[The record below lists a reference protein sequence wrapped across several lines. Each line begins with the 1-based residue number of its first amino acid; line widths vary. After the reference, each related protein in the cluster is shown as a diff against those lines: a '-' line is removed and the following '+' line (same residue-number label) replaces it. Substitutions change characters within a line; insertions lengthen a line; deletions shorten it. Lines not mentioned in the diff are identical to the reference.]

1 MGATSAHECAGV
13 LCDEL
18 PTLSQW
24 NTGDA
29 TTNQGRETRGYRL
42 FYYEDYPTWRHA
54 VTSEER
60 GGARFSTQRQRYTH
74 RQGNTMLDKLVKEH
88 IILGVDPG
96 TLFMGYA
103 LLHTIGSRVEILDFG
118 VYDVH
123 KLEDQYARLQK
134 EFFFLQ
140 ELIEKYHPTILAI
153 ESQFVDKNP
162 QTMIKIVHAQGV
174 AIAAAL
180 SKDVPVQ
187 EYSPMK
193 VKMAITG
200 NGHADKQQVADML
213 QRFLHIPDERMPKK
227 LDATDALGIAYCHY
241 LQLGLPL
248 REKGAK
254 NWTTFANQ
262 KGLVDRQL
270 TTPNARLIAAM
281 QTAKKKK

>member
-1 MGATSAHECAGV
+1 
-13 LCDEL
+13 
-18 PTLSQW
+18 
-24 NTGDA
+24 
-29 TTNQGRETRGYRL
+29 
-42 FYYEDYPTWRHA
+42 
-54 VTSEER
+54 
-60 GGARFSTQRQRYTH
+60 
-74 RQGNTMLDKLVKEH
+74 MLDKLVKEH

-103 LLHTIGSRVEILDFG
+103 IIHTMGSQVKILDFG

-123 KLEDQYARLQK
+123 KLEDQCARLQK

-140 ELIEKYHPTILAI
+140 ELIDKYHPTVLAI

-180 SKDVPVQ
+180 SKDIPVQ

-193 VKMAITG
+193 IKMAITG
-200 NGHADKQQVADML
+200 NGHADKQQVAAML
-213 QRFLHIPDERMPKK
+213 QRFLHIPDEQMPRK

-241 LQLGLPL
+241 LQLGMPI

-254 NWTTFANQ
+254 NWTAFAKQ

-270 TTPNARLIAAM
+270 TGPNAQLLAAM
-281 QTAKKKK
+281 QTSRKRR

>member
-1 MGATSAHECAGV
+1 
-13 LCDEL
+13 
-18 PTLSQW
+18 
-24 NTGDA
+24 
-29 TTNQGRETRGYRL
+29 
-42 FYYEDYPTWRHA
+42 
-54 VTSEER
+54 
-60 GGARFSTQRQRYTH
+60 
-74 RQGNTMLDKLVKEH
+74 MLDKLVKEH

-254 NWTTFANQ
+254 NWTTFAKQ

>member
-1 MGATSAHECAGV
+1 
-13 LCDEL
+13 
-18 PTLSQW
+18 
-24 NTGDA
+24 
-29 TTNQGRETRGYRL
+29 
-42 FYYEDYPTWRHA
+42 
-54 VTSEER
+54 
-60 GGARFSTQRQRYTH
+60 
-74 RQGNTMLDKLVKEH
+74 MLDKLVKEH

-103 LLHTIGSRVEILDFG
+103 LLHTVGSKVEILDFG
-118 VYDVH
+118 VFDVH
-123 KLEDQYARLQK
+123 KLDDQYARLQK

-140 ELIEKYHPTILAI
+140 EIIDKYHPSVLAI

-180 SKDVPVQ
+180 SKDVPVV

-200 NGHADKQQVADML
+200 NGHADKHQVADML
-213 QRFLHIPDERMPKK
+213 QRFLHIPEERMPKK

-241 LQLGLPL
+241 LQLGMPM

-254 NWTTFANQ
+254 NWTTFAKQ
-262 KGLVDRQL
+262 KGLVDKGL
-270 TTPNARLIAAM
+270 TRPNAQLLAAM